1 MFCDMPVGAGFLGE
15 LGCDRL
21 AEGLI
26 AASLWPANKGVPVAI
41 RLSF

>member
-26 AASLWPANKGVPVAI
+26 AASLWTAEGVPVAI